1 MTLACRFLKSNTA
14 SARPN
19 PLAAETGPTMNA
31 TIARRFAPAL
41 VLALALAVPNPA
53 SAAAPGIGT
62 VAPDFKLQ
70 STDGRTMSLSGLR
83 GHVVVL
89 NFFATWC
96 PPCKDEAPYINS
108 LQKQFASRGLHVV
121 GVDELESAKQA
132 ESFRKQFHLVYP
144 AIVDG
149 GTLQSE
155 YLINGLPVHV
165 FIGRDGVIRK
175 IVAGEMPRPQ
185 ILAAVRSIL

>member
-1 MTLACRFLKSNTA
+1 MLTIRRAILVCAVLLATA
-14 SARPN
+14 CSQNSSTTAQ
-19 PLAAETGPTMNA
+19 AAK
-31 TIARRFAPAL
+31 R
-41 VLALALAVPNPA
+41 
-53 SAAAPGIGT
+53 
-62 VAPDFKLQ
+62 APDWTMPT
-70 STDGRTMSLSGLR
+70 STGGTLTLSSFR
-83 GHVVVL
+83 GKPVYL

-108 LQKQFASRGLHVV
+108 LQKEFASRGLRVI
-121 GVDELESAKQA
+121 GVDELENAKQA

-144 AIVDG
+144 AVVDG
-149 GTLQSE
+149 GTLQSQ

-175 IVAGEMPRPQ
+175 MVAGEMARPQ

>member
-1 MTLACRFLKSNTA
+1 MKKFCATLLVAACVLTA
-14 SARPN
+14 CAQNSAST
-19 PLAAETGPTMNA
+19 AEA
-31 TIARRFAPAL
+31 QKR
-41 VLALALAVPNPA
+41 
-53 SAAAPGIGT
+53 
-62 VAPDFKLQ
+62 APDWTMPL
-70 STDGRTMSLSGLR
+70 STGGTLTLSSMR
-83 GHVVVL
+83 GQPVYL

-149 GTLQSE
+149 GKLQE
-155 YLINGLPVHV
+155 QYLINGLPVHV

-175 IVAGEMPRPQ
+175 IVAGEMARPQ